1 MWTQEKS
8 TGDMVWSGA
17 ETGIA
22 PSPHKG
28 TANMQAVNIFTE
40 TGEVSVSYA
49 RALQT
54 QFVTNA
60 NGTVNAVD
68 SSHVGL
74 SISGGTVASGVW
86 ITVSSSTITGLSN
99 GTYWVLFTGSNYQLS
114 ANYTGTLVSGMG
126 STGTA
131 TFTLFRNMGQP
142 IAYATEKF
150 NNSVGT
156 QYRYYVLDANGLVWV
171 YDTAYYAAT
180 LFLYGTGTGWFLPDT
195 STTYFGSDT
204 APSGIAVLNGWLH
217 VFSGNKIWVK
227 STSNLGGTTSTSS
240 TWVQMTNAIL
250 MSPASSLNP
259 HFAYVGHQGKLYYT
273 DGTYLGSIFPDTS
286 LLSGVANIQSYASYT
301 ASTTTGTVSQLIG
314 GSLPTTG
321 NNVGTTGFARIPAV
335 FFTNQA
341 GVQPTNLSVNTIYYI
356 EFSTANQTFQV
367 FAAASGGSAINI
379 ASGASGTQYFN
390 TYFPIG
396 THAGAFGDTSTVT
409 FTPQRVNLPYFEIA
423 TCMTE
428 VGNTVIIGGIS
439 DTLYPW
445 NQIDP
450 TPSSIISL
458 PERGTV
464 NLITVNQ
471 MAYSFTGN
479 KGNVY
484 ITDGS
489 VASLVIKVPDYC
501 AGIPGTQSSYIEPYF
516 TWGGAA
522 YIRGRVYFSILDQTS
537 TKAGNCGGVWSFVP
551 TQNLYIGQDTGLA
564 LRLEN
569 QNSYATYNGVATI
582 LIPQQTQNALSPQYW
597 AGWYSSISSPTYGID
612 FTSTTPSTAGLIET
626 DMLATG
632 TILGEQKQ
640 TFSSVEYKLAAPLAS
655 GETITCKYRLNAT
668 DTYTSLGA
676 AKVETTTDTAGY
688 FAPLN
693 FQKTQWVQ
701 FQVSLNPIPST
712 SSSFVRL
719 TELRL
724 RK

>member
-1 MWTQEKS
+1 MTWTQEKS

-28 TANMQAVNIFTE
+28 TANMQAVNISTE
-40 TGEVSVSYA
+40 TGEVAVSYA
-49 RALQT
+49 RAQ
-54 QFVTNA
+54 QSQP
-60 NGTVNAVD
+60 GTTSLTHTIQVLD
-68 SSHVGL
+68 SSHVTTDFTLTSGTWIT
-74 SISGGTVASGVW
+74 ISGSPFG
-86 ITVSSSTITGLSN
+86 GLSN
-99 GTYWVLFTGSNYQLS
+99 GTYYVQNSNGTATQAATSFQLS
-114 ANYTGTLVSGMG
+114 TYYNSAILSGFSG
-126 STGTA
+126 PGVA
-131 TFTLFRNMGQP
+131 TFTLVRAMGQP
-142 IAYATEKF
+142 IAYTIEKY
-150 NNSVGT
+150 NNVSGA

-171 YDTAYYAAT
+171 QDSAV
-180 LFLYGTGTGWFLPDT
+180 GTYWFLPDI
-195 STTYFGSDT
+195 SISYFSPDT
-204 APSGIAVLNGWLH
+204 APTGIAVLNGWLH

-227 STSNLGGTTSTSS
+227 STINLGGTSSTST

-250 MSPASSLNP
+250 MSQAISLNP
-259 HFAYVGHQGKLYYT
+259 HFAYVGHQGRLYYT
-273 DGTYLGSIFPDTS
+273 DGNYLGSLFPDTS

-301 ASTTTGTVSQLIG
+301 TSTTTGTVSQLIG

-321 NNVGTTGFARIPAV
+321 NNVGTTGYSRIPAC
-335 FFTNQA
+335 FFVAQA
-341 GVQPTNLSVNTIYYI
+341 GTLAAALTVNTVYWIA
-356 EFSTANQTFQV
+356 FSTANQNFQV
-367 FAAASGGSAINI
+367 FAAQSGGSALDITT
-379 ASGASGTQYFN
+379 GAVGTQYFN
-390 TYFPIG
+390 TYNPIG
-396 THAGAFGDTSTVT
+396 THSGAFGDTSTVL
-409 FTPQRVNLPYFEIA
+409 FTPQRLNLPYFEIA
-423 TCMTE
+423 TCMAE
-428 VGNTVIIGGIS
+428 VGNIIIVGGIS

-471 MAYSFTGN
+471 MAYAFTGN

-501 AGIPGTQSSYIEPYF
+501 AGIAGTQSSYIEPYF

-537 TKAGNCGGVWSFVP
+537 AKAGNCGGVWSFVP
-551 TQNLYIGQDTGLA
+551 TQNLYIGQDTGIA

-569 QNSYATYNGVATI
+569 QNSYGTYSGVATI

-612 FTSTTPSTAGLIET
+612 FTSTTPSTLGLIET
-626 DMLATG
+626 DILATG

-640 TFSSVEYKLAAPLAS
+640 TFSSVEYKLAAPLTS
-655 GETITCKYRLNAT
+655 GEAVTVKYRLNAT
-668 DTYTSLGA
+668 DVFTTLGA
-676 AKVETTTDTAGY
+676 AKVETTTDLAGY
-688 FAPLN
+688 FSPLP

-701 FQVSLNPIPST
+701 FQISLSPITST